1 MRQLKHHEQKLLKKT
16 NFYEWK
22 GDATIRESSVI
33 KRYHIQDRDDYQ
45 KYNKI
50 AGMITKLTA
59 QLRKLPD
66 DDPERINMTELLLE
80 KLFSM
85 GLTSSRQSLKLT
97 ERLPVSVFCRR
108 RLPVILTQ
116 NKMAENLTQATEFIE
131 HGHVRIGPDRVTNAA
146 LHVTRDME
154 DHITWAEGSKIK
166 RHVQAY
172 RGVEDDYELMRN

>member
-85 GLTSSRQSLKLT
+85 GLVLKFKWNQFSLADPMILFWKSLA
-97 ERLPVSVFCRR
+97 RNCVFV
-108 RLPVILTQ
+108 LQP
-116 NKMAENLTQATEFIE
+116 
-131 HGHVRIGPDRVTNAA
+131 
-146 LHVTRDME
+146 
-154 DHITWAEGSKIK
+154 S
-166 RHVQAY
+166 
-172 RGVEDDYELMRN
+172 